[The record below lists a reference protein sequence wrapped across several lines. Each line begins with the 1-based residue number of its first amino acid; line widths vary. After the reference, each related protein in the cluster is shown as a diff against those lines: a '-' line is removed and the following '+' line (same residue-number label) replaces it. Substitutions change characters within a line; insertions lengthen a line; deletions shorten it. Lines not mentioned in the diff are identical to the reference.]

1 MIIKEIK
8 LKLKHYKLK
17 NKLQTSNYI
26 HKSRDSWIISIKD
39 DLGNEGFGEAS
50 PISIFNNES
59 IIESGYSLDGFK
71 LALSDVNDEID
82 IEELI
87 LLSEVHTLNN
97 PSAAFAIQTAL
108 FDLVSKINNKTISG
122 YINQNSSLK
131 LKCNGIYNLT
141 SLDNYNTIKI
151 KCGFRN
157 LFDELELIESL
168 SNKFNNSSFIIDLN
182 QHYDL
187 PKAIRFFKEVEKYN
201 IKYIEQPIDKNNL
214 LDIEELRYHSDI
226 PIALDESVI
235 DLASIEKILD
245 QNAADI
251 FILKPQSLG
260 NYKNINKA
268 IELVRQSNKI
278 PILTCSLEGSI
289 GRFATMHV
297 AAINNIDWT
306 CGLAME
312 KIYIHEKHSF
322 PHIKDDQFILP
333 KKNGL
338 GML

>member
-8 LKLKHYKLK
+8 LELKHYYLK

-26 HKSRDSWIISIKD
+26 HESRDSWIISIKD

-50 PISIFNNES
+50 PLQIFNSES
-59 IIESGYSLDGFK
+59 NLEAGYSLDGFK
-71 LALSDVNDEID
+71 LALSDINDEID
-82 IEELI
+82 IEELM
-87 LLSEVHTLNN
+87 LLSDVHTLNN

-108 FDLVSKINNKTISG
+108 FDLVSKVNKKTVSS

-141 SLDNYNTIKI
+141 NLENYSTIKI

-168 SNKFNNSSFIIDLN
+168 SKKFNNSSFIIDLN
-182 QHYDL
+182 QNYDL

-201 IKYIEQPIDKNNL
+201 IKYIEQPIDKDNL

-235 DLASIEKILD
+235 DITSIEKILD
-245 QNAADI
+245 RNAADI

-260 NYKNINKA
+260 TYKNINKA
-268 IELVRQSNKI
+268 IELVKESNKI

-289 GRFATMHV
+289 GRFATMHI
-297 AAINNIDWT
+297 AAINNIDWA